1 MIRRLTINNYVVYY
15 RVESEQ
21 SIVKI
26 MRIVYGGRDIKNIT
40 VAEEA

>member
-1 MIRRLTINNYVVYY
+1 MSVNNYVVYY

-26 MRIVYGGRDIKNIT
+26 MRIVYGGRDVKNIT
-40 VAEEA
+40 GAEEQ

>member
-1 MIRRLTINNYVVYY
+1 MSVNNYVVYY
-15 RVESEQ
+15 RIESEQ

-26 MRIVYGGRDIKNIT
+26 MRIVYCGRDVKNIT